1 MGNFKQLSILKEAGV
16 FITGT
21 DTGVGKTFV
30 TALIAENLIGKGID
44 IGVMKPISTGPKAE
58 DDALYLK
65 KRLKLKDPLSLI
77 NPIHLKHPLSP
88 FTAAKIEN
96 RKLKIEKVFSAC
108 RKLEKRHDLLLVEG
122 IGGVLV
128 PITKDYFVVDLI
140 KDLGLAAIIVARAG
154 LGTINHTLLTIEA
167 LKKRKVKVLGI
178 VLNGWENR
186 GLAERTNPSVI
197 ETISGLPILAKIKC
211 YNKQHG

>member
-1 MGNFKQLSILKEAGV
+1 MLGV

-30 TALIAENLIGKGID
+30 TALIAENLIGKGMD
-44 IGVMKPISTGPKAE
+44 VGVMKPISAGPAAE
-58 DDALYLK
+58 NDAIYLK
-65 KRLKLKDPLSLI
+65 KRLKLKDPLELI
-77 NPIHLKHPLSP
+77 NPIRLKCPLAP
-88 FTAAKIEN
+88 YVAAIAES
-96 RKLKIEKVFSAC
+96 RKLNTGIIFNAYK
-108 RKLEKRHDLLLVEG
+108 KLEKRHDLILVEG

-128 PITKDYFVVDLI
+128 PITKDYFVADLI
-140 KDLGLAAIIVARAG
+140 KDLGLPTIIVARAG

-167 LKKRKVKVLGI
+167 LKKRKVKVLGV

-211 YNKQHG
+211 YNKRHG